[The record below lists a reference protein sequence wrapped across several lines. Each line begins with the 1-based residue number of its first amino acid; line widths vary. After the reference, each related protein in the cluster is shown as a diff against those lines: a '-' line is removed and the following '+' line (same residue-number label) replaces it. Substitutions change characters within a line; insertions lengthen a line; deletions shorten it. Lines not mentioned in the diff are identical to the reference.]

1 MIDDFPLEK
10 QDEVRKTFGIVFQDC
25 ALDDELTA
33 WENMHF
39 HAMLYHLP
47 MKTLKKE
54 IKSLMEFVELWEFK
68 DRMIKQFSGGM
79 KRRLEIAKGLLHH
92 PKILFLDEPT
102 V

>member
-1 MIDDFPLEK
+1 MLNKTAGEVKIDGIPIEK
-10 QDEVRKTFGIVFQDC
+10 HDEVRKTFGIVFQDC

-33 WENMHF
+33 WENMYF

-68 DRMIKQFSGGM
+68 DRLLKQFS
-79 KRRLEIAKGLLHH
+79 
-92 PKILFLDEPT
+92 
-102 V
+102 